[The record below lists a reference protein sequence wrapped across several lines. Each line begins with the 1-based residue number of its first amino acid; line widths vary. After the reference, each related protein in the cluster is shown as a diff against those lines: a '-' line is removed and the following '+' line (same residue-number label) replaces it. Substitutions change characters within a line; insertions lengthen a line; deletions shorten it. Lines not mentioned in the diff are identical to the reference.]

1 LARSPVYLFRLAT
14 PARLTGEQ
22 ANGQTGQ
29 QANGP
34 TIHNNITDK
43 YNMKF
48 NTIEEAIAD
57 FREGKFLIVVDD
69 EDRENEGDFCLAAE
83 KVTPEKINF
92 MAKHGRGLICVAMPP
107 ERLEALDLHPM
118 VYENTARLGTSF
130 TVSVDAK
137 RNTTTGISAH
147 DRAETILQLI
157 SPSTRPEDLARP
169 GHIFPLRA
177 QPGGVLTRSGHTEA
191 VVDLARYAGLYPAGV
206 LCEIMDED
214 GSMARVPRL
223 MQIAAHFNIKIVT
236 IRDLIE
242 YRRRTEKL
250 VRRIVTT
257 RFPSR
262 YGNFVLHLYESDIDE
277 NHHLAVVKGEVS
289 TGEPTLVR
297 VHSQC
302 LTGDILGSLRCDCG
316 EQLVRALQQ
325 IEQEGRGVLI
335 YMRQEGRGIGLAN
348 KIRAYQLQ
356 DDGKDTVEANEALG
370 FKADL
375 RHYGIGA
382 QILYD
387 LGIRKIRLL
396 TNNPKKI
403 VGLDGYGLEVVARV
417 PIQVPANAVNRRYLA
432 TKRNKLGHL
441 LIEDSGEN
449 GGDNVPESM
458 QSLEKYLEKQI

>member
-1 LARSPVYLFRLAT
+1 
-14 PARLTGEQ
+14 
-22 ANGQTGQ
+22 
-29 QANGP
+29 
-34 TIHNNITDK
+34 
-43 YNMKF
+43 MKF
-48 NTIEEAIAD
+48 HTITEAIAD
-57 FREGKFLIVVDD
+57 FRDGKLLIVVDD

-92 MAKHGRGLICVAMPP
+92 MAKHGRGLVCIAMLP

-118 VYENTARLGTSF
+118 VPDNTARLGTSF

-137 RNTTTGISAH
+137 RHTSTGISAH

-157 SPSTRPEDLARP
+157 AAGTTPHDLARP

-177 QPGGVLTRSGHTEA
+177 QPGGVLARSGHTEA
-191 VVDLARYAGLYPAGV
+191 VVDLSRLAGLYPAGV

-223 MQIAAHFNIKIVT
+223 LEIAEQFQIKIIT

-242 YRRRTEKL
+242 YRRRNEKL
-250 VRRIVTT
+250 VHRVVTT

-262 YGNFVLHLYESDIDE
+262 YGNFVLHLYESDTDE
-277 NHHLAVVKGEVS
+277 NHHLAIVKGDVS
-289 TGEPTLVR
+289 TGAPALVR

-316 EQLVRALQQ
+316 EQLARALQL
-325 IEQEGRGVLI
+325 IEQEGNGVLL

-348 KIRAYQLQ
+348 KIRAYKLQ
-356 DDGKDTVEANEALG
+356 DEGKDTVEANEALG

-396 TNNPKKI
+396 TNNPKKV
-403 VGLDGYGLEVVARV
+403 VGLEGYGLQIVERV
-417 PIQVPANAVNRRYLA
+417 PIQIPANEANARYLA

-441 LIEDSGEN
+441 LIDEPG
-449 GGDNVPESM
+449 VESNPH
-458 QSLEKYLEKQI
+458 EKE